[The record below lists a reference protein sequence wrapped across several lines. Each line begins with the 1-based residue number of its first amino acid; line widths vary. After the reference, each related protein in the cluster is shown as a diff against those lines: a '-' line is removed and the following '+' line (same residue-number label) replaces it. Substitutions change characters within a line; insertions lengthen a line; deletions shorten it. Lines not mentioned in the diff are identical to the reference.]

1 MTACATTKI
10 EYVREI
16 PAVTFPVFPPPDCVE
31 YDEEMDTVSMPLWYW
46 QKIAE
51 YKIDV
56 DAAQDYLTAL
66 RGQAD
71 VERMRILSETGKK
84 KTGARRRRSDT
95 EGMEALARKTREK
108 TDKKMRILSEKAR
121 GKK

>member
-16 PAVTFPVFPPPDCVE
+16 PSVTFPVFPPPDCVE
-31 YDEEMDTVSMPLWYW
+31 YDEETGTVSMPLWYW
-46 QKIAE
+46 QEIAE

-56 DAAQDYLTAL
+56 DAARDYLTAL

-71 VERMRILSETGKK
+71 VERTRILSKKAKGKK
-84 KTGARRRRSDT
+84 
-95 EGMEALARKTREK
+95 
-108 TDKKMRILSEKAR
+108 
-121 GKK
+121 

>member
-1 MTACATTKI
+1 MAACATQPKI

-16 PAVTFPVFPPPDCVE
+16 PSVVFPVFPAPDCVE
-31 YDEEMDTVSMPLWYW
+31 YNEETDTVSMPLWYW

-56 DAAQDYLTAL
+56 DAARDYLMLL

-71 VERMRILSETGKK
+71 IERMRILNEKAKGKK
-84 KTGARRRRSDT
+84 
-95 EGMEALARKTREK
+95 
-108 TDKKMRILSEKAR
+108 
-121 GKK
+121 

>member
-10 EYVREI
+10 EYVRKI
-16 PAVTFPVFPPPDCVE
+16 PAVTFPVFPPPDCAE
-31 YDEEMDTVSMPLWYW
+31 YDEEADAVSMPLWYW

-56 DAAQDYLTAL
+56 DAARDYLTAL

-71 VERMRILSETGKK
+71 VERMRILTKTGKK
-84 KTGARRRRSDT
+84 KTG
-95 EGMEALARKTREK
+95 GMEALARKTREK
-108 TDKKMRILSEKAR
+108 TDKK
-121 GKK
+121 

>member
-16 PAVTFPVFPPPDCVE
+16 PAVAFPVFPPPDCVE
-31 YDEEMDTVSMPLWYW
+31 YDEETDTVSMPLWYW

-56 DAAQDYLTAL
+56 DAARDYLTML

-71 VERMRILSETGKK
+71 VERVKILSTEAKK
-84 KTGARRRRSDT
+84 K
-95 EGMEALARKTREK
+95 
-108 TDKKMRILSEKAR
+108 
-121 GKK
+121 